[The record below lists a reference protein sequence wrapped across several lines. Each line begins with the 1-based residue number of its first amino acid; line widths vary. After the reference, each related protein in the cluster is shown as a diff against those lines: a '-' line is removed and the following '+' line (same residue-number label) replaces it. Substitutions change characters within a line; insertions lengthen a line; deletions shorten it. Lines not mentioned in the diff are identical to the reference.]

1 MSNNKAMQ
9 LIGRRYI
16 VEPGDATRY
25 DFSIL
30 EVPIGVEG
38 CGQHEFEYFTLV
50 VHSPGSGSYE
60 FHKGQKMDRG
70 VLGYALSKMPGVQK
84 YTMAAVLLAAFELVR
99 GEHVDNAAIKML
111 DAPEYL

>member
-1 MSNNKAMQ
+1 MSNNKAME

-30 EVPIGVEG
+30 EVPRGVSG
-38 CGQHEFEYFTLV
+38 VSDHELEYFTLV
-50 VHSPGSGSYE
+50 IHSPGSGSYE
-60 FHKGQKMDRG
+60 FRKVQTMDQG
-70 VLGYALSKMPGVQK
+70 VLSYALSKMPGVQK

-99 GEHVDNAAIKML
+99 GEHIDDAAIKML

>member
-9 LIGRRYI
+9 VTGHRYI

-30 EVPIGVEG
+30 DVPRGVSG
-38 CGQHEFEYFTLV
+38 VGNHELTYFTLV

-60 FHKGQKMDRG
+60 FSRELTMSAG
-70 VLGYALSKMPGVQK
+70 VVDSALLHMPHVPK
-84 YTMAAVLLAAFELVR
+84 YTMAAILLAALELVR
-99 GEHVDNAAIKML
+99 GAHIDEAATKML
-111 DAPEYL
+111 SAPEYL

>member
-9 LIGRRYI
+9 LTGRRYI

-30 EVPIGVEG
+30 DVPRGVSG
-38 CGQHEFEYFTLV
+38 VGNHELTYFTLV

-60 FHKGQKMDRG
+60 FSRELTMNTGT
-70 VLGYALSKMPGVQK
+70 LGYALSHMPGVQK
-84 YTMAAVLLAAFELVR
+84 YTMAAILLAALGLVR
-99 GEHVDNAAIKML
+99 GAHIDEAAVKML

>member
-16 VEPGDATRY
+16 VEPGDAIRY

-30 EVPIGVEG
+30 EVPRGVSG
-38 CGQHEFEYFTLV
+38 VSNHEFEYFTLV
-50 VHSPGSGSYE
+50 IHSPGSGSYE
-60 FHKGQKMDRG
+60 FRKDQTMDRG
-70 VLGYALSKMPGVQK
+70 VLSYALSKMPGVQK
-84 YTMAAVLLAAFELVR
+84 YTMAAVLLATFELIR
-99 GEHVDNAAIKML
+99 GQHIDDAAIKML